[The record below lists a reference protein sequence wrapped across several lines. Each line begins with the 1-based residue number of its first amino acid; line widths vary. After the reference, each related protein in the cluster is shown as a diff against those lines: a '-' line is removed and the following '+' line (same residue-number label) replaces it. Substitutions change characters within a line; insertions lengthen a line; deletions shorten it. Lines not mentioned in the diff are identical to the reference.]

1 MPRPPARWV
10 PCGEGRPFP
19 SSAPFVSEDPPD
31 DPVVVPVTDELDL
44 HSFRPREVVSVVEE
58 YLRACREKGIL
69 RVRIVHGRGQGVQ
82 RAEIRRLL
90 AGREDV
96 LGFGDAPPELG
107 GWGATL
113 VQLAPPEAGRVG
125 STGLP

>member
-1 MPRPPARWV
+1 MTDDNEDDHEAGGGLGGPKDPPAQSRSTRFIRV
-10 PCGEGRPFP
+10 RLE
-19 SSAPFVSEDPPD
+19 
-31 DPVVVPVTDELDL
+31 DELDL
-44 HSFRPREVVSVVEE
+44 HAFAPRDVPSVVEE
-58 YLRACREKGIL
+58 YLRACREKGIV

-113 VQLAPPEAGRVG
+113 VQLAPPEAGRVRR
-125 STGLP
+125 TVLP